1 MNSELEKGWKIMEFQ
16 LAHAVEILSRT
27 PETLNHMLRD
37 LPDPWVRG
45 NEGPDTWS
53 AFDILGHLVHGEE
66 TDGTRRSR
74 IIREHGESRTFVPFD
89 RFAQFEKSKGKSLIE
104 LLDQFES
111 LRKQNLAAL
120 EGMSI
125 KPDQLT
131 LRGMHPELGSVT
143 LSQLLATCVAH
154 DLSHVAQATRVLCK
168 QYSEAVGPWKQ
179 YLPILVD
186 GDRS

>member
-1 MNSELEKGWKIMEFQ
+1 MELQ
-16 LAHAVEILSRT
+16 LDHAVEILSRT
-27 PETLNHMLRD
+27 PETLNRLLRD

-66 TDGTRRSR
+66 TDWVPRVK
-74 IIREHGESRTFVPFD
+74 IILEHGESRAFEPFD
-89 RFAQFEKSKGKSLIE
+89 RFAQFEKSKGKSLID
-104 LLDQFES
+104 LLDEFDS
-111 LRKQNLAAL
+111 LRKRNLSAL
-120 EGMSI
+120 ERMTITS
-125 KPDQLT
+125 DQLA

-143 LSQLLATCVAH
+143 LSQLLATWVAH